1 MNNPTVTVW
10 CLTYNQKEFI
20 KDALEG
26 FVMQKT
32 SFPFEVIVHDDAST
46 DGTTDIVNEYAKKY
60 PEIIK
65 PMIETE
71 NQWQKGG
78 LKHIIGIMNEKHRR
92 GKYIAFC
99 EGDDYWTDPLK
110 LQRQVDFLESHSD
123 YSMCFHSAKKKYE
136 TNTVA
141 WIDCENIQDKD
152 YDATDIFVNWTVPT
166 ASVLCRKEA
175 MDFYANLKH
184 PERIQNY
191 DIFIILSCA
200 MVGRLR
206 GMHEQMS
213 VYRIQGEG
221 LTYNKKALIRCTM
234 NNPGH
239 FMTLK
244 ENFPIVDEKPVDETI
259 SKVFFER
266 ALIQKSVL
274 DMSKDMFMSLHY
286 DVWHFIEMLGKSIY
300 NKTKTKIF
308 LIKSWMFHK

>member
-1 MNNPTVTVW
+1 MKNPTVTVW

-20 KDALEG
+20 KDALDG

-46 DGTTDIVNEYAKKY
+46 DGTTNIVNEYAKKY

-78 LKHIIGIMNEKHRR
+78 LKHIISIMNEKHRR

-99 EGDDYWTDPLK
+99 EGDDYWTDSLK
-110 LQRQVDFLESHSD
+110 LQRQVDFLEGHSE
-123 YSMCFHSAKKKYE
+123 YSMCFHSAKKQYE
-136 TNTVA
+136 TNAVA
-141 WIDCENIQDKD
+141 WINCENIQDKD
-152 YDATDIFVNWTVPT
+152 YDATDIFINWTVPT

-200 MVGRLR
+200 MVGKLR

-244 ENFPIVDEKPVDETI
+244 ENFPIVDSNPIDDTI

-266 ALIQKSVL
+266 AMIQYSFSNKL
-274 DMSKDMFMSLHY
+274 KDLLMSCGYSYKRF
-286 DVWHFIEMLGKSIY
+286 FKMLGRQVVLKC
-300 NKTKTKIF
+300 KK
-308 LIKSWMFHK
+308 

>member
-1 MNNPTVTVW
+1 MKKKLQPKVIVW
-10 CLTYNQKEFI
+10 CLTYNQKAFI
-20 KDALEG
+20 RDALNG
-26 FVMQKT
+26 FVMQQT
-32 SFPFEVIVHDDAST
+32 NFPFEVVVHDDAST
-46 DGTTDIVNEYAKKY
+46 DGTTDIILEYAEQY

-65 PMIETE
+65 PMVEKE

-78 LKHIIGIMNEKHRR
+78 LKHIIGIMNEQHRR
-92 GKYIAFC
+92 GRYIAFC
-99 EGDDYWTDPLK
+99 EGDDYWMDPNK
-110 LQRQVDFLESHSD
+110 LQRQVDFLDRNSD

-136 TNTVA
+136 TSAHA

-152 YDATDIFVNWTVPT
+152 YDATDVFINWTVPT

-200 MVGRLR
+200 MVGKIR

-221 LTYNKKALIRCTM
+221 LTYNKEALVRCTM
-234 NNPGH
+234 NNPDH

-244 ENFPIVDEKPVDETI
+244 ENFPIVDSKPVDDTI

-266 ALIQKSVL
+266 AMIQDSVRDALWDYKKSFQYGACRFI
-274 DMSKDMFMSLHY
+274 KMF
-286 DVWHFIEMLGKSIY
+286 FKAIAQKF
-300 NKTKTKIF
+300 K
-308 LIKSWMFHK
+308 

>member
-1 MNNPTVTVW
+1 MNNNLEQPTVTVW

-20 KDALEG
+20 KDALDG

-46 DGTTDIVNEYAKKY
+46 DGTTDIINEYAKIY
-60 PEIIK
+60 PDIIK

-99 EGDDYWTDPLK
+99 EGDDYWTDSSK
-110 LQRQVDFLESHSD
+110 LQRQVEFLDNHAD

-136 TNTVA
+136 TDTIA
-141 WIDCENIQDKD
+141 WIDCENIQEKD
-152 YDATDIFVNWTVPT
+152 YDATDIFINWTVPT

-184 PERIQNY
+184 PDLIQNY

-200 MVGRLR
+200 MVGKLR

-213 VYRIQGEG
+213 VYRIQDGG
-221 LTYNKKALIRCTM
+221 LTYNKKALVRCTM

-244 ENFPIVDEKPVDETI
+244 ENFPIVDSKPVDDTI

-266 ALIQKSVL
+266 AMIQYTLKDKLYDLCQSFRYSNKRFFE
-274 DMSKDMFMSLHY
+274 MSFKNLY
-286 DVWHFIEMLGKSIY
+286 RIIY
-300 NKTKTKIF
+300 K
-308 LIKSWMFHK
+308 

>member
-1 MNNPTVTVW
+1 MEKKLQPKVIVW
-10 CLTYNQKEFI
+10 CLTYNQKAFI
-20 KDALEG
+20 RDALNG
-26 FVMQKT
+26 FVMQQT
-32 SFPFEVIVHDDAST
+32 NFPFEVVVHDDAST
-46 DGTTDIVNEYAKKY
+46 DGTTDIILEYAEQY

-65 PMIETE
+65 PMVEKE

-78 LKHIIGIMNEKHRR
+78 LKHIIGIMNEQHRR
-92 GKYIAFC
+92 GRYIAFC
-99 EGDDYWTDPLK
+99 EGDDYWTDPNK
-110 LQRQVDFLESHSD
+110 LQRQVDFLDRNSD

-136 TNTVA
+136 TSAHA

-152 YDATDIFVNWTVPT
+152 YDATDVFINWTVPT

-200 MVGRLR
+200 MVGKIR

-221 LTYNKKALIRCTM
+221 LTYNKEALVRCTM
-234 NNPGH
+234 NNPDH

-244 ENFPIVDEKPVDETI
+244 ENFPIVDSKPVDDTI

-266 ALIQKSVL
+266 ALIQNSFFEAFLDYFKSL
-274 DMSKDMFMSLHY
+274 KY
-286 DVWHFIEMLGKSIY
+286 DTCRFLKMLIQTSA
-300 NKTKTKIF
+300 
-308 LIKSWMFHK
+308 HKFKK

>member
-1 MNNPTVTVW
+1 MNSNIEKPIVIVW
-10 CLTYNQKEFI
+10 CLAYNQKDFI
-20 KDALEG
+20 RDALEG

-32 SFPFEVIVHDDAST
+32 TFPFEVIVHDDAST
-46 DGTTDIVNEYAKKY
+46 DGTTAIVQEYARQY

-65 PMIETE
+65 PVIETE

-78 LKHIIGIMNEKHRR
+78 LKHIIHIMNEKYRH

-99 EGDDYWTDPLK
+99 EGDDYWTAPYK
-110 LQRQVDFLESHSD
+110 LQQQVDFLEGHPE

-136 TNTVA
+136 TKA
-141 WIDCENIQDKD
+141 RSWINCENIEDRD
-152 YDATDIFVNWTVPT
+152 YGATEIFVNWTVPT
-166 ASVLCRKEA
+166 ASVMCRKEA
-175 MDFYANLKH
+175 MEFYANLKH

-191 DIFIILSCA
+191 DIFIFLSCA
-200 MVGRLR
+200 MIGKLR

-221 LTYNKKALIRCTM
+221 LTYNKQALIRCAM

-244 ENFPIVDEKPVDETI
+244 ENFPIVDAKPVDDTI

-266 ALIQKSVL
+266 AMIQDGFL
-274 DMSKDMFMSLHY
+274 DKFDDYLSSFRYSSKRFLRMFLTKFLHI
-286 DVWHFIEMLGKSIY
+286 WK
-300 NKTKTKIF
+300 K
-308 LIKSWMFHK
+308 

>member
-20 KDALEG
+20 KDALDG

-78 LKHIIGIMNEKHRR
+78 LKHIISIMNEKHRR

-110 LQRQVDFLESHSD
+110 LQRQVVFLESHSD

-136 TNTVA
+136 TNAVA

-191 DIFIILSCA
+191 DIFIILS
-200 MVGRLR
+200 
-206 GMHEQMS
+206 
-213 VYRIQGEG
+213 
-221 LTYNKKALIRCTM
+221 
-234 NNPGH
+234 
-239 FMTLK
+239 
-244 ENFPIVDEKPVDETI
+244 
-259 SKVFFER
+259 
-266 ALIQKSVL
+266 
-274 DMSKDMFMSLHY
+274 
-286 DVWHFIEMLGKSIY
+286 
-300 NKTKTKIF
+300 
-308 LIKSWMFHK
+308 

>member
-10 CLTYNQKEFI
+10 CLTYNQKAFI

-46 DGTTDIVNEYAKKY
+46 DGTTDIVKEYAIKY

-78 LKHIIGIMNEKHRR
+78 LKHIISIMNEKHRR

-99 EGDDYWTDPLK
+99 EGDDYWTDSLK

-141 WIDCENIQDKD
+141 WIDCENIQNKD
-152 YDATDIFVNWTVPT
+152 YDATDIFINWTVPT

-200 MVGRLR
+200 MVGKLR
-206 GMHEQMS
+206 GMHDQMS

-244 ENFPIVDEKPVDETI
+244 ENFSIVDSEPVDDTI

-266 ALIQKSVL
+266 AMIQDSFSNKLKDLWSSFHYSSRRFWKMSV
-274 DMSKDMFMSLHY
+274 
-286 DVWHFIEMLGKSIY
+286 KSIIRIM
-300 NKTKTKIF
+300 K
-308 LIKSWMFHK
+308 

>member
-1 MNNPTVTVW
+1 MNSNMEQPKVTVW
-10 CLTYNQKEFI
+10 CLAYNQKDFI
-20 KDALEG
+20 RDALEG

-32 SFPFEVIVHDDAST
+32 TFPFEVIVHDDAST
-46 DGTTDIVNEYAKKY
+46 DGTTAIVQEYARQY
-60 PEIIK
+60 PDIIK
-65 PMIETE
+65 PVIETE

-78 LKHIIGIMNEKHRR
+78 LRHIISIMNEKHRR

-99 EGDDYWTDPLK
+99 EGDDYWTDSKK
-110 LQRQVDFLESHSD
+110 LQQQVDFLDTHLD

-136 TNTVA
+136 TNAKA
-141 WIDCENIQDKD
+141 WIDCENIKDKD
-152 YDATDIFVNWTVPT
+152 YDPTDIFINWTVPT
-166 ASVLCRKEA
+166 ASILCRKEA

-184 PERIQNY
+184 PEKIQNY

-200 MVGRLR
+200 MVGKLR

-221 LTYNKKALIRCTM
+221 LTYNKQALIRCTM

-244 ENFPIVDEKPVDETI
+244 ENFPIVDAKPVDDTI

-266 ALIQKSVL
+266 ALVQLSII
-274 DMSKDMFMSLHY
+274 DMIHDLYCSFRYNVYRFL
-286 DVWHFIEMLGKSIY
+286 ILLGKY
-300 NKTKTKIF
+300 LVGKLK
-308 LIKSWMFHK
+308 

>member
-1 MNNPTVTVW
+1 MENPKPTVIVW
-10 CLTYNQKEFI
+10 CLTYNQKDFI
-20 KDALEG
+20 KDALDG

-32 SFPFEVIVHDDAST
+32 TFPYEVIVHDDAST
-46 DGTTDIVNEYAKKY
+46 DGTTDIVMEYAQKY

-65 PMIETE
+65 PMVEKE

-78 LKHIIGIMNEKHRR
+78 LKHIINIMNEQHRR
-92 GKYIAFC
+92 GRYIAFC
-99 EGDDYWTDPLK
+99 EGDDYWTNTDK
-110 LQRQVDFLESHSD
+110 LQKQVDFLETHPD

-136 TNTVA
+136 TDTIA
-141 WIDCENIQDKD
+141 WIDCEHIQDKD
-152 YDATDIFVNWTVPT
+152 YDATDVFINWTIPT

-200 MVGRLR
+200 SVGRIR

-213 VYRIQGEG
+213 VYRIQGAG
-221 LTYNKKALIRCTM
+221 LTYNNKALIRCTM

-239 FMTLK
+239 FLTLK
-244 ENFPIVDEKPVDETI
+244 ENFPIVETKPVDDTI

-266 ALIQKSVL
+266 ALIQKSTIL
-274 DMSKDMFMSLHY
+274 KMQDCFMSFKYHPNRFLR
-286 DVWHFIEMLGKSIY
+286 MSI
-300 NKTKTKIF
+300 KTLMKI
-308 LIKSWMFHK
+308 ITVA

>member
-1 MNNPTVTVW
+1 MKNPTVTVW

-20 KDALEG
+20 KDALDG

-46 DGTTDIVNEYAKKY
+46 DGTTNIVNEYAKKY

-78 LKHIIGIMNEKHRR
+78 LKHIISIMNEKHRR

-110 LQRQVDFLESHSD
+110 LQRQVDFLEDHSE
-123 YSMCFHSAKKKYE
+123 YSMCFHSAKKQYE
-136 TNTVA
+136 TNAVA
-141 WIDCENIQDKD
+141 WINCENIQDKD
-152 YDATDIFVNWTVPT
+152 YDATDIFINWTVPT

-200 MVGRLR
+200 MVGKLR

-244 ENFPIVDEKPVDETI
+244 ENFPIVDSNPIDDTI

-266 ALIQKSVL
+266 AMIQYSFSNKL
-274 DMSKDMFMSLHY
+274 KDLLMSCGYSYKRF
-286 DVWHFIEMLGKSIY
+286 FKMLGRQVVLKC
-300 NKTKTKIF
+300 KK
-308 LIKSWMFHK
+308 

>member
-1 MNNPTVTVW
+1 MEQPIVTVW
-10 CLTYNQKEFI
+10 CLAYNQKDFI
-20 KDALEG
+20 RDALEG

-32 SFPFEVIVHDDAST
+32 TFPFEVIVHDDAST
-46 DGTTDIVNEYAKKY
+46 DGTTAIVQEYARQY

-65 PMIETE
+65 PVIETE

-78 LKHIIGIMNEKHRR
+78 LKYIIHIMNEKYRN

-99 EGDDYWTDPLK
+99 EGDDYWTAPHK
-110 LQRQVDFLESHSD
+110 LQQQVDFLESHSE

-136 TNTVA
+136 TKARA
-141 WIDCENIQDKD
+141 WINCENIEDRD

-166 ASVLCRKEA
+166 ASVMCRREA
-175 MDFYANLKH
+175 MEFYANLKH

-191 DIFIILSCA
+191 DIFIFLSCA
-200 MVGRLR
+200 MIGKLR

-221 LTYNKKALIRCTM
+221 LTYNKQALIRCTM

-244 ENFPIVDEKPVDETI
+244 ENFPIVDVKPVDDTI

-266 ALIQKSVL
+266 ALIQYSTSAKL
-274 DMSKDMFMSLHY
+274 KDYWYSFL
-286 DVWHFIEMLGKSIY
+286 Y
-300 NKTKTKIF
+300 NYRRF
-308 LIKSWMFHK
+308 FNMAIKSLLH

>member
-1 MNNPTVTVW
+1 MEQPIVTVW
-10 CLTYNQKEFI
+10 CLAYNQKDFI
-20 KDALEG
+20 RDALEG

-32 SFPFEVIVHDDAST
+32 TFPFEVIVHDDAST
-46 DGTTDIVNEYAKKY
+46 DGTTAIVQEYARQY

-65 PMIETE
+65 PVIETE

-78 LKHIIGIMNEKHRR
+78 LKYIIHIMNEKYCN

-99 EGDDYWTDPLK
+99 EGDDYWTAPHK
-110 LQRQVDFLESHSD
+110 LQQQVDFLESHSE

-136 TNTVA
+136 TKARA
-141 WIDCENIQDKD
+141 WINCENIEDRD

-166 ASVLCRKEA
+166 ASVMCRRVA
-175 MDFYANLKH
+175 MEFYANLKH
-184 PERIQNY
+184 PARIQTY
-191 DIFIILSCA
+191 DIFIFLSCA
-200 MVGRLR
+200 MIGKLR

-244 ENFPIVDEKPVDETI
+244 ENFPIVDAKPVDDTI

-266 ALIQKSVL
+266 AMIQCSTLAKL
-274 DMSKDMFMSLHY
+274 KDYWQSF
-286 DVWHFIEMLGKSIY
+286 FY
-300 NKTKTKIF
+300 NYRRF
-308 LIKSWMFHK
+308 CSMAIKSLLH